1 MQSCRIKSKT
11 SRKSKASRRRA
22 NPAPQGSRAGVATLD
37 YILVLCVLLPLLAFI
52 VPAGKR
58 IIELSYEMIC
68 VMFAWPFM

>member
-1 MQSCRIKSKT
+1 MQVRRLKSKT
-11 SRKSKASRRRA
+11 SLKRPSSARKG
-22 NPAPQGSRAGVATLD
+22 PRAGVATLD